1 MKAAIFSN
9 HSPRVGFGVD
19 RKKDV
24 SRSQVM
30 VVAASRNHL
39 YRRRLQVVI
48 DAGPRNHLYLLGQQV
63 KIRSSPRIQDYRT
76 QRPISR
82 SRPHPGGFFALR
94 ESDPNHPRDL
104 TNKFDRA
111 FSFQSGT

>member
-19 RKKDV
+19 RKMAV

-63 KIRSSPRIQDYRT
+63 KIRSSPATKYNKPVAT
-76 QRPISR
+76 AA
-82 SRPHPGGFFALR
+82 GF
-94 ESDPNHPRDL
+94 
-104 TNKFDRA
+104 A
-111 FSFQSGT
+111 F

>member
-19 RKKDV
+19 RKMDV

-63 KIRSSPRIQDYRT
+63 KIRSSPRNQLHGGQAAKSVQLT
-76 QRPISR
+76 VFGEVPEARPA
-82 SRPHPGGFFALR
+82 GFAER
-94 ESDPNHPRDL
+94 
-104 TNKFDRA
+104 
-111 FSFQSGT
+111 